1 MVAWL
6 DFGGCG
12 FGFEWLILLVV
23 DLWIDVVV
31 LFGFSSG
38 ALVGF
43 VWLTA

>member
-1 MVAWL
+1 MVAGL

-12 FGFEWLILLVV
+12 FGFAWLILLVV
-23 DLWIDVVV
+23 GLWIGVVV

-38 ALVGF
+38 VLVGF